1 MNEDEKKKFDEME
14 NERQAK
20 WNELEMLNKEL
31 IDLSNNKPS
40 LGEDLDANI
49 EVLEEYDKKQKD
61 LLTKIRKAKDKI
73 SRITDKQVK
82 FVHDAEIAKEN
93 RNLELA
99 EEKRKLDEKLS
110 PLIDISNQINNLK
123 EKQKDYEVR
132 LRENL
137 IKYNVRKDESL
148 KFVINSLSI
157 EINNIKEQIENLT
170 SEYQRIVHEE
180 ILNDKKETL
189 NVGPNIDLTKDD
201 SVFVVPNFNEGKE
214 EVNQKLEDTK
224 GSSMFAVPT
233 LDEEKQ
239 IEVEEEVNK
248 NLEETK
254 DNSMFAVHTL
264 DEEKDKFSFD
274 IPLMP
279 ENNDK
284 GEEVPFDFSKAI
296 DFPSDE
302 ELKKIEETAF
312 DSEEPKHI
320 KSKEKVSPD
329 KAKKHRKK
337 KYSLKEIIILI
348 GIFLTNPFAAIASI
362 PFAIKQINKG
372 LFDMKP
378 KKFIELVENEAGKIL
393 NKVDTKIEKI
403 YEKKD
408 AEDEEVRGKSL

>member
-1 MNEDEKKKFDEME
+1 
-14 NERQAK
+14 
-20 WNELEMLNKEL
+20 
-31 IDLSNNKPS
+31 
-40 LGEDLDANI
+40 
-49 EVLEEYDKKQKD
+49 
-61 LLTKIRKAKDKI
+61 
-73 SRITDKQVK
+73 
-82 FVHDAEIAKEN
+82 
-93 RNLELA
+93 
-99 EEKRKLDEKLS
+99 
-110 PLIDISNQINNLK
+110 
-123 EKQKDYEVR
+123 
-132 LRENL
+132 
-137 IKYNVRKDESL
+137 
-148 KFVINSLSI
+148 
-157 EINNIKEQIENLT
+157 
-170 SEYQRIVHEE
+170 
-180 ILNDKKETL
+180 
-189 NVGPNIDLTKDD
+189 
-201 SVFVVPNFNEGKE
+201 
-214 EVNQKLEDTK
+214 
-224 GSSMFAVPT
+224 MFAVPT

-248 NLEETK
+248 KLEETK
-254 DNSMFAVHTL
+254 DNSMFAVPTL
-264 DEEKDKFSFD
+264 DEEKQTEEKDKFSFD
-274 IPLMP
+274 IPSIP
-279 ENNDK
+279 ENKD
-284 GEEVPFDFSKAI
+284 EEVPFDFSKAI